1 MKRRKEEWDDL
12 FERRMELLPPEKFLV
27 EYHSLLKGPRV
38 LDLACGDGR
47 NAFYLA
53 ELGFQVSAVDF
64 SQVALSKIDA
74 RNHPN
79 IRTIPGDLS
88 RSETIEAL
96 DCFDSIIINHF
107 IPPREIFPHLL
118 TKLNRG
124 GCIIFAAFSKDLEM
138 TDLLPSCKGNIS
150 FSEAEI
156 VVDDFYSNSWGD
168 FRGLIFKRR

>member
-12 FERRMELLPPEKFLV
+12 FERRTELLPPEKFLV
-27 EYHSLLKGPRV
+27 EYHNLLKGLRV

-47 NAFYLA
+47 NTFYLA
-53 ELGFQVSAVDF
+53 ELGFQVFAVDF

-88 RSETIEAL
+88 KEETIETL
-96 DCFDSIIINHF
+96 DSFDSIIINHF
-107 IPPREIFPHLL
+107 IPPREIFLHLL

-124 GCIIFAAFSKDLEM
+124 GCLIFADFREELERIN
-138 TDLLPSCKGNIS
+138 LLYPFEGTSL
-150 FSEAEI
+150 SETEV
-156 VVDDFYSNSWGD
+156 VVDKLYSNSWGD
-168 FRGLIFKRR
+168 FRGIIFKKT